1 MNELRDEVMQLF
13 TRRMR
18 TDAKLKKLVARARG
32 SMSYEDANE
41 VAIRLG
47 ELASDSMLQSSVNI
61 EKFTE
66 DIARELVTDP
76 LTSIHELTSDVVR
89 TVQQNMLDSAGSKLK
104 SLTAD
109 LDTNRIDGFIRK
121 LASYDNAQD
130 AQWMLKEPIINYAQS
145 VVDLSMRKNMRVN
158 SEAGMKAKV
167 IRRAEAHGTRKRIQ
181 RVRANGK
188 IYSYQRT
195 YEVPC
200 KWCKDLAG
208 TYDYDTV
215 RKAGDDVWRRHDGCR
230 CTLIYK
236 LGNGV
241 ETTVWKKENSQEVR
255 ARVERE
261 EKKRAEIEIR
271 KQTRANMVNQ
281 VMMELGYSPKGASI
295 FVNAY
300 KDMIE
305 KVGLEAT
312 IDFARH
318 G

>member
-13 TRRMR
+13 TRRMQ

-66 DIARELVTDP
+66 DTARELVTDP

-89 TVQQNMLDSAGSKLK
+89 TVQQNLLDSAGSKLK

-109 LDTNRIDGFIRK
+109 LDTNRIDGFISK

-130 AQWMLKEPIINYAQS
+130 AQWILKEPIVNYAQS
-145 VVDLSMRKNMRVN
+145 VVDLSMRKNMDANKR
-158 SEAGMKAKV
+158 AGYKPTVVRK
-167 IRRAEAHGTRKRIQ
+167 AEAHGTKKRIQ

-200 KWCKDLAG
+200 QWCKDLAG
-208 TYDYDTV
+208 TYDYDEVKQT
-215 RKAGDDVWRRHDGCR
+215 GEDVWRRHEGCR
-230 CTLIYK
+230 CTLTYH
-236 LGNGV
+236 LGNRTDV
-241 ETTVWKKENSQEVR
+241 VWAHEDSEQIRLKAERK
-255 ARVERE
+255 ERE
-261 EKKRAEIEIR
+261 QRAVEQR
-271 KQTRANMVNQ
+271 KAHRASMVNT
-281 VMMELGYSPKGASI
+281 VMNELGYSAKGASI
-295 FVNAY
+295 FVNAH

>member
-13 TRRMR
+13 TRRMQ

-89 TVQQNMLDSAGSKLK
+89 TVQQNLLDSAGSKLK

-109 LDTNRIDGFIRK
+109 LDTNRIDGFISK
-121 LASYDNAQD
+121 LASYDSAQD
-130 AQWMLKEPIINYAQS
+130 AQWILKEPIVNYAQS
-145 VVDLSMRKNMRVN
+145 VVDLSMRKNMDANKR
-158 SEAGMKAKV
+158 AGYTPTVVRK
-167 IRRAEAHGTRKRIQ
+167 AEAHGTRRKIQ

-188 IYSYQRT
+188 VYSYQRT

-200 KWCKDLAG
+200 EWCKNLAG
-208 TYDYDTV
+208 TYDYESVKKT
-215 RKAGDDVWRRHDGCR
+215 GNDVWRRHEGCR
-230 CTLIYK
+230 CTLTYH
-236 LGNGV
+236 LGNRTDV
-241 ETTVWKKENSQEVR
+241 VWSREDSEQIQLR
-255 ARVERE
+255 AERKERE
-261 EKKRAEIEIR
+261 QRAVEQR
-271 KQTRANMVNQ
+271 KAHRASMVNT
-281 VMMELGYSPKGASI
+281 VMNELGYSAKGASI
-295 FVNAY
+295 FVNVH